1 MEQQSIAG
9 LDGETLDFTL
19 ESISEFARRELP
31 DSLLIELDERDEFP
45 EELVRRMCD
54 EELGVQLLFIPE
66 EFGGRGGGA
75 VDVYRVCERMATIDR
90 GVATSVLATFTGRAR
105 LSQAPLPAPPEG
117 DSPSADAREGGEL
130 DRDAVY
136 RVYFHGPAVDAEV
149 VDESGKV
156 RVRLEGY
163 MTTALPGG
171 LDPEALDPIRAAMG

>member
-31 DSLLIELDERDEFP
+31 DSLLIERDELP
-45 EELVRRMCD
+45 EG
-54 EELGVQLLFIPE
+54 LGVQLHFIPE